1 MPLLAPEVKAPELS
15 RLRKRVIIGATLLT
29 GFLSTLDMTSE
40 PYPWT
45 TLWSVVATCIPTIS
59 SELQT
64 ADKEAWIGTAYL
76 WSNVTFTPLYGKP
89 SDLFGRRN
97 AYLQALVLFTV
108 GTALCGCAPDVPV
121 ARHRAGLTFAVF
133 GAGMGLGG
141 PIAVAL
147 TQAFGWRAAFYA
159 QLPLAA
165 LAIIVVAAAVP
176 GTAAVSATWATLR
189 PVDFGGSLT
198 LLLSIL
204 SRSGESVPLSQD
216 PFGIALAVAFPVF
229 FHAFVY
235 VELRVAAKPVLPLSL
250 LSRRT
255 PLCVCIIAGVIAI
268 VNFNMIYH
276 LPSRGGSPPD
286 QLGRHDRVP
295 PIMALI
301 VKRTFRY
308 KWATVFGCTGPAV
321 AMALLSHL
329 SRSSSW
335 AAEWLRES
343 APDRPLTIGVLPM
356 GAGFSGLLTLTLG
369 IRSRPVRRGLSELS
383 GIRTGQ
389 ALRLARDHRGA
400 PQGLPKASKAIR
412 LLPTDQQALAREAYG
427 VALRNTFFGLA
438 GAVGVLVTALMTPT
452 APRAPD
458 QSTPKP
464 RHGTTTPRPYGSA
477 TGSRPQAKVLNRCTV
492 EVSAKIDPAF
502 KNVDLAIRT
511 AGGGKVWDGI
521 GASGNIL
528 RPIQSH

>member
-165 LAIIVVAAAVP
+165 LAIM
-176 GTAAVSATWATLR
+176 
-189 PVDFGGSLT
+189 D
-198 LLLSIL
+198 IL
-204 SRSGESVPLSQD
+204 
-216 PFGIALAVAFPVF
+216 
-229 FHAFVY
+229 
-235 VELRVAAKPVLPLSL
+235 
-250 LSRRT
+250 
-255 PLCVCIIAGVIAI
+255 
-268 VNFNMIYH
+268 
-276 LPSRGGSPPD
+276 
-286 QLGRHDRVP
+286 
-295 PIMALI
+295 
-301 VKRTFRY
+301 
-308 KWATVFGCTGPAV
+308 GPA
-321 AMALLSHL
+321 
-329 SRSSSW
+329 
-335 AAEWLRES
+335 
-343 APDRPLTIGVLPM
+343 
-356 GAGFSGLLTLTLG
+356 
-369 IRSRPVRRGLSELS
+369 
-383 GIRTGQ
+383 TGKK
-389 ALRLARDHRGA
+389 AR
-400 PQGLPKASKAIR
+400 AII
-412 LLPTDQQALAREAYG
+412 E
-427 VALRNTFFGLA
+427 N
-438 GAVGVLVTALMTPT
+438 
-452 APRAPD
+452 
-458 QSTPKP
+458 
-464 RHGTTTPRPYGSA
+464 
-477 TGSRPQAKVLNRCTV
+477 
-492 EVSAKIDPAF
+492 
-502 KNVDLAIRT
+502 
-511 AGGGKVWDGI
+511 
-521 GASGNIL
+521 
-528 RPIQSH
+528 